1 MATTEQD
8 RIVLFCFWMMKTVP
22 PLNDL
27 FNMAGL
33 NLPTYLK
40 GEDKV
45 EKITLMIKRSQ
56 LKIQ

>member
-1 MATTEQD
+1 
-8 RIVLFCFWMMKTVP
+8 MMKTVP

-40 GEDKV
+40 GEDTV
-45 EKITLMIKRSQ
+45 EEVKSEIVEEKPNNTEK
-56 LKIQ
+56 KEK

>member
-8 RIVLFCFWMMKTVP
+8 RPAVLQNDENVP

-33 NLPTYLK
+33 LPNLFK
-40 GEDKV
+40 R
-45 EKITLMIKRSQ
+45 KIKKKNANDERRTN
-56 LKIQ
+56 

>member
-8 RIVLFCFWMMKTVP
+8 RQLFWNDENVP

-33 NLPTYLK
+33 LPNLFKRKIKEKNANDKEEPT
-40 GEDKV
+40 
-45 EKITLMIKRSQ
+45 EK
-56 LKIQ
+56 